1 MLGTIIGDIVGSRFE
16 FDNVRSVEFELFTD
30 ECSFTDD
37 TICTVSVADAIL
49 NGRSYAD
56 SLHGWCREYPHPM
69 GGYGVSF
76 AQWVHSDAPRPY
88 YSFGNGAAMRV
99 GPVGW
104 LLNDELSVA
113 CVAGLTAEITHN
125 HPEGVKGAQ
134 VIALC
139 VFMLRKGSTK
149 EWIREFVESKYG
161 ALPKYRP
168 FSNPFNETC
177 MNAVPV
183 AVSCFLA
190 SADFEDAI
198 RKAILVGGDSDTIGA
213 ITGSLAEAYYEVPD
227 ALRARAL
234 AYLPDEMKTIVDQFY
249 KRAYAA

>member
-16 FDNVRSVEFELFTD
+16 FDNVRSVEFDLFTG
-30 ECSFTDD
+30 EGSFTDD

-49 NGRSYAD
+49 NGKDYGT
-56 SLHGWCREYPHPM
+56 SLHEWCREYPHLM

-76 AQWVHSDAPRPY
+76 AKWVASDDPNPY

-104 LLNDELSVA
+104 LHHGDARVLNEARRAVE
-113 CVAGLTAEITHN
+113 VTHD
-125 HPEGVKGAQ
+125 HPEGIKGAR
-134 VIALC
+134 VIAYA
-139 VFMLRKGSTK
+139 VYRLRCGAEKTA
-149 EWIREFVESKYG
+149 IRQLVEQQYRE
-161 ALPKYRP
+161 LPTYRP

-213 ITGSLAEAYYEVPD
+213 ITGSLAEAHYGVPD

-234 AYLPDEMKTIVDQFY
+234 AYLTEPMKTIVDQFY
-249 KRAYAA
+249 KRAA